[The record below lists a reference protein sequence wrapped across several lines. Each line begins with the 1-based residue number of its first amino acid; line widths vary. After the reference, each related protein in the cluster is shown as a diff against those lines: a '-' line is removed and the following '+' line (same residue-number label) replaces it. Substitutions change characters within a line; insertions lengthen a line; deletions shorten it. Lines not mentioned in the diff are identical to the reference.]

1 MRAELRSMDTRGV
14 LEAQLTPDDYRA
26 SSMTQSLDALAGVID
41 RVALG
46 AMDAETVCDVGCGY
60 GGLGLG
66 IAAVA
71 GAEEVIGVDINTERL
86 RAAADRG
93 MQVHEVNIETQPLPM
108 ADNSVD
114 VILSFGMI
122 EHLRTY
128 DDPLAEMHRVLQPD
142 GWYLLGFPNLGSWLN
157 RINLLRGYQP
167 RDVEVSQEFP
177 VGYAPGYPLKN
188 TLNHVHSATDYCM
201 RALLAAHGLDVAV
214 SEPAFPYQ
222 QGVALRIID
231 AVASL
236 HPPLARRLLYAGTPT
251 DKS

>member
-1 MRAELRSMDTRGV
+1 MSHTKSV
-14 LEAQLTPDDYRA
+14 LEAQLTPDDYRVSA
-26 SSMTQSLDALAGVID
+26 TTQSLDALAGVID
-41 RVALG
+41 RVDLG
-46 AMDAETVCDVGCGY
+46 GMDAETVCDVGCGY

-71 GAEEVIGVDINTERL
+71 GAGEVIGVDIDTERL
-86 RAAADRG
+86 RVAGDRG
-93 MQVHEVNIETQPLPM
+93 IHVHEVNIETQPLPM
-108 ADNSVD
+108 ADDSVD
-114 VILSFGMI
+114 IILSFGMI

-128 DDPLAEMHRVLQPD
+128 DNLLAEMHRVLRPD
-142 GWYLLGFPNLGSWLN
+142 GCYVLGFPNLGSWLN

-188 TLNHVHSATDYCM
+188 TLNHLHSATDHCM
-201 RALLAAHGLDVAV
+201 RALLDAHGLDVSV
-214 SEPAFPYQ
+214 SAPAFPYQ

-236 HPPLARRLLYAGTPT
+236 HTPLARRLLYAGTPT
-251 DKS
+251 DRS